1 MIQTMPI
8 PEAPVTT
15 IRILIAD
22 DHAILLSGLK
32 ALLGMEED
40 LEVVGEAHDGA
51 EAVKLAKQLQPDVVV
66 MDMNMPRMD
75 GLTALRAIKEQVPAT
90 KVVMLTSVDDEAVLF
105 KVVHAGGSGYVLK
118 KAAEEEVIEAIRTA
132 QAGGAFVRPPVAQ
145 MLATEVMER
154 VEAGTADEQYE
165 KLTAREKEV
174 LALLARGMTN
184 PQIADKLVISVRT
197 VETHRAHIMDK
208 LGFRDRAS
216 LVGYALRHGYLA

>member
-1 MIQTMPI
+1 MDMTITPL
-8 PEAPVTT
+8 EARVTT
-15 IRILIAD
+15 IRILLAD

-32 ALLGMEED
+32 ALLSLEED

-51 EAVKLAKQLQPDVVV
+51 EAVKLAKQVEPDVVL
-66 MDMNMPRMD
+66 MDMNMPKMD
-75 GLTALRAIKEQVPAT
+75 GLTALRAIKEQLPAT

-105 KVVHAGGSGYVLK
+105 KVVQAGGSGYVLK
-118 KAAEEEVIEAIRTA
+118 KAAEDEVIEAIRTA

-145 MLATEVMER
+145 MLATELMER
-154 VEAGTADEQYE
+154 IEAGESDEQYE
-165 KLTAREKEV
+165 KLTVREKEV

-208 LGFRDRAS
+208 LGFKDRAS